1 MSLNRSFLVERP
13 TFREDPSSR
22 RRKNYRE
29 EYQREKEKKRLLLF
43 TFEKRTFDKE
53 EFEKGEGGGKIEL
66 ANRGGGEERTRRKG
80 GIRGVESPLLLG
92 WGNPRK
98 LKMPA
103 VLKGSVAFQSGQGGT
118 KGRSGAHP

>member
-66 ANRGGGEERTRRKG
+66 ANRGGGRK
-80 GIRGVESPLLLG
+80 
-92 WGNPRK
+92 
-98 LKMPA
+98 
-103 VLKGSVAFQSGQGGT
+103 
-118 KGRSGAHP
+118 KGREEKAEYVEWNRRCFSAGVILGN